1 MIRGPGIHTL
11 CGNTEERGEGG
22 RVSHRKARRITT
34 TATFKSLKDH
44 HLEVP
49 VDLVF
54 VV

>member
-1 MIRGPGIHTL
+1 MIRGPGIHTP
-11 CGNTEERGEGG
+11 CGNTEEWGEGG
-22 RVSHRKARRITT
+22 RVSHGKARRIT